1 MPSHPSRPRLPGE
14 TLPTVPHPIPYQ
26 GSKRRVAAKILSYF
40 PRRVE
45 RLLEPCAGSGAVT
58 LAAAMGERAERF
70 ALGETLAP
78 LGRLWQAI
86 LGRPQ
91 GLADQYARLWSEAA
105 TDPRGYYDAIR
116 SEFNADGE
124 PAKLLYLLARC
135 VKNAVRFNALGEF
148 NQSPDRRRLGMRP
161 EKMRREIG
169 HAHRLLVGRTTVS
182 IGDYAEL
189 ASLATPRDLVYFDP
203 PYQGTSLGHDRRYA
217 APLDFGRLVGV
228 LAALRA
234 KRVRFMVSLDG
245 RSGNRTYGRALPREL
260 GLVHIELFA
269 GRSAQ
274 ATLHGRKVDTV
285 ESLYL
290 SPELWRDRNR

>member
-1 MPSHPSRPRLPGE
+1 
-14 TLPTVPHPIPYQ
+14 
-26 GSKRRVAAKILSYF
+26 VAALILSYF

-45 RLLEPCAGSGAVT
+45 RLLEPCAGSAAVT
-58 LAAAMGERAERF
+58 LAAAMGARAERF
-70 ALGETLAP
+70 TLGENLVP

-86 LGRPQ
+86 LRQPQ
-91 GLADQYARLWSEAA
+91 VLADEYARLWSAA
-105 TDPRGYYDAIR
+105 GADPRGYYDTIR
-116 SEFNADGE
+116 SEFNADSE

-148 NQSPDRRRLGMRP
+148 NQSPDRRRLGVRP

-169 HAHRLLVGRTTVS
+169 HAHRLLVGRTTVR

-189 ASLATPRDLVYFDP
+189 AALATPRDLVYFDP
-203 PYQGTSLGHDRRYA
+203 PYQGTSLGRDRRYA
-217 APLDFGRLVGV
+217 SPLDFDRLVRV

-234 KRVRFMVSLDG
+234 KRVRFVVSLDG
-245 RSGNRTYGRALPREL
+245 RSGNRTYGQELPREL

-274 ATLHGRKVDTV
+274 ATLHGRRLDTV

-290 SPELWRDRNR
+290 SPELWRERKG